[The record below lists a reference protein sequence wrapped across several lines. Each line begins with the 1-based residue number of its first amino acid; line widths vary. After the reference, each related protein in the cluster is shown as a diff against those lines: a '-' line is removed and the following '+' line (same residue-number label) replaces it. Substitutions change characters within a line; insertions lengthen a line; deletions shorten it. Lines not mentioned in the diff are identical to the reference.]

1 MGKFNVSDRWVARTV
16 RERNYSSITKTW
28 LASWAK
34 EWEETRTEAEKLLNI
49 RHRELRRELRKA
61 GDL

>member
-1 MGKFNVSDRWVARTV
+1 MEKFYVTDRWVARTV
-16 RERNYSSITKTW
+16 LEKNSSSITKKW
-28 LASWAK
+28 LANWAK

-49 RHRELRRELRKA
+49 RHRELIRELRKA

>member
-1 MGKFNVSDRWVARTV
+1 MEKFYVTDRWVARTV
-16 RERNYSSITKTW
+16 LEKNNSSITKKW
-28 LASWAK
+28 LADWAK

-49 RHRELRRELRKA
+49 RRRNLRRELRKA